1 MQARANQF
9 KQIFFNPIEHTPF
22 HDLYSLEI
30 NGSRDIGLQFST
42 CSLSPFLNTATKLAI
57 FHSFGSIPKRSDLLN
72 ILQRDGAI
80 VVEVALR
87 SSAGISSGPVALL
100 TSRVSSMD
108 WTSATLSVTG
118 TTKQL

>member
-1 MQARANQF
+1 M
-9 KQIFFNPIEHTPF
+9 
-22 HDLYSLEI
+22 
-30 NGSRDIGLQFST
+30 
-42 CSLSPFLNTATKLAI
+42 LAI

-87 SSAGISSGPVALL
+87 SLAGISSGPVALL